1 VARVVVCGYMI
12 RHPVAGNLLAY
23 FQYVLGLHRL
33 GHEVAY
39 VEESGWAESCYD
51 PSTGELGGDPTPGLR
66 RVRRLFA
73 EQRLAVPICY
83 VDRET
88 GTVHGTTWSDLNHLL
103 GSADLLLN
111 LGGVCW
117 LPEFRV
123 CRRRAL
129 VDMDPFFTQVG
140 QFGAWLLDDHDA
152 HFSYGANIGRPGCSI
167 PTAGVDWLPTVPPV
181 VTNAWHG
188 SGSATNG
195 KFTTVANWSAYGGV
209 IHDGERYGQKDEE
222 FLRLLDLPKRTPQPL
237 ELVLAGVPG
246 EVATDLREAGWSVR
260 GAGDPEGTEVPAY
273 RTYIQASRGE
283 LSAAKHAYVK
293 TRSGWFSDRSV
304 CYLASGRPVVVQDT
318 GFGDWLPTGCGVFAF
333 SSVEEAADRLDRVN
347 AEYDLHSRAARD
359 IAERVFGHDV
369 VLPNLLDAALGGR
382 VIAPIGSGTERLG

>member
-1 VARVVVCGYMI
+1 VTRVVVCGYMV

-23 FQYVLGLHRL
+23 FQYVLGLQRL

-51 PSTGELGGDPTPGLR
+51 PSTGDLGDDPAPGLR

-73 EQRLAVPICY
+73 EQRLDIPVCY

-88 GTVHGTTWSDLNHLL
+88 ATVHGTTWPDLKQLL
-103 GSADLLLN
+103 SSADILLN

-117 LPEFRV
+117 LPEFRFCP
-123 CRRRAL
+123 CRVL

-140 QFGAWLLDDHDA
+140 RFGAWLLADHHV
-152 HFSYGANIGRPGCSI
+152 HFSYGANIGRPGCAI

-181 VTNAWHG
+181 VADLWHG
-188 SGSATNG
+188 PGGATNG

-209 IHDGERYGQKDEE
+209 IHNGERYGQKDEE
-222 FLRLLDLPKRTPQPL
+222 FLRVLDLPKRTTQPL
-237 ELVLAGVPG
+237 ELVLAGVPDD
-246 EVATDLREAGWSVR
+246 VARNLREAGWSVR
-260 GAGDPEGTEVPAY
+260 GAGEPEGTEVPAY
-273 RTYIQASRGE
+273 RSYIRASRGE

-304 CYLASGRPVVVQDT
+304 CYLAAGRPVVVQDT
-318 GFGDWLPTGCGVFAF
+318 GFGDWLPTGRGVFAF
-333 SSVEEAADRLDRVN
+333 STVEEAADRLERVN
-347 AEYDLHSRAARD
+347 AAYDRHSRAARE
-359 IAERVFGHDV
+359 IAEQVFAHDV
-369 VLPNLLDAALGGR
+369 VLPNLLDAALRGH
-382 VIAPIGSGTERLG
+382 APTSVGIGTERLG

>member
-23 FQYVLGLHRL
+23 FQYVLGLRRL

-39 VEESGWAESCYD
+39 VEESGWPESCYD
-51 PSTGELGGDPTPGLR
+51 PDTGELGDEPASGLR
-66 RVRRLFA
+66 RARRLFA
-73 EQRLAVPICY
+73 EHHLDVPIYY

-88 GTVHGTTWSDLNHLL
+88 GLVHGTTWDDLKRLL
-103 GSADLLLN
+103 RSADLLLN

-123 CRRRAL
+123 CRRRVL

-140 QFGAWLLDDHDA
+140 RFGAWLLDDHHA
-152 HFSYGANIGRPGCSI
+152 HFSYGANIGRPGCAI

-181 VTNAWHG
+181 VTDLWHD
-188 SGSATNG
+188 SGAATNG

-222 FLRLLDLPKRTPQPL
+222 FVRLRDLPKRTTQRL
-237 ELVLAGVPG
+237 ELVLAGVPDD
-246 EVATDLREAGWSVR
+246 VARDLRAAGWSVR
-260 GAGDPEGTEVPAY
+260 GAGEPEGTEVAAY
-273 RTYIQASRGE
+273 RAYIRASRGE

-304 CYLASGRPVVVQDT
+304 CYLAAGRPVVVQDT
-318 GFGDWLPTGCGVFAF
+318 GFGDWLPTGRGVLAF
-333 SSVEEAADRLDRVN
+333 SSVEDAADRLERVN
-347 AEYDLHSRAARD
+347 AAYDHHSRAARE
-359 IAERVFGHDV
+359 IAEQVFAHDV
-369 VLPNLLDAALGGR
+369 VLPNLIDAAVRGHALSP
-382 VIAPIGSGTERLG
+382 VGSGTERLG